1 MIEVHKALADIGDI
15 RLRLAAGTM
24 FRGFGP
30 AVVALPGGMAFVLGA
45 VQTFGFGT
53 GSDPITFFAPWVAIA
68 ILSAALIGVEM
79 RARTRRHHGGL
90 ADAMVLNAVEHF
102 LPFGAACVVV
112 GGVVARFAP
121 DIGWVLPGI
130 WQILL
135 SLGLFASLRFLP
147 RTIAVA
153 AAWYFVAGA
162 AVLLLSSGT
171 RALSPAAMALPFG
184 IGQILLGIIL
194 RLTQGGADDFQH

>member
-15 RLRLAAGTM
+15 RLRLAAGTV

-30 AVVALPGGMAFVLGA
+30 AVIAVTGGLALVLGA
-45 VQTFGFGT
+45 AQTLGFAA
-53 GSDPITFFAPWVAIA
+53 GSGPIDFLAPWVAVA

-102 LPFGAACVVV
+102 LPFGAAGAVICAIVV
-112 GGVVARFAP
+112 RFAP
-121 DIGWVLPGI
+121 DIDWILPGL

-147 RTIAVA
+147 RTIAIA
-153 AAWYFVAGA
+153 AAWYLVAGA
-162 AVLLLSSGT
+162 AVLLWGCET
-171 RALSPAAMALPFG
+171 RALSPAGMAVPFG
-184 IGQILLGIIL
+184 IGQFLLAIIL
-194 RLTQGGADDFQH
+194 RVTQGGEDDRQH